1 MQSVLPFGMYREDDI
16 ITILW
21 WEQHLKVGNFNLQL
35 EILILT
41 GLSCFQN
48 ICYIVLSCSTPLQWE
63 NNRRI
68 IEMIEID
75 QMAAAPPQS
84 REVWLVMR
92 EEGGSFSSSSST
104 HLWTVSLVV
113 LHIWLDKKRIKQVE
127 NQTNLIMRRAEQ
139 ACPPTSSHFP
149 NPAFPH
155 PMKTKI
161 YEMSLSW
168 VKILKIEFLVFLATL
183 LDA

>member
-21 WEQHLKVGNFNLQL
+21 WEQHLKVGNFNLQ

-41 GLSCFQN
+41 GLYWFQN
-48 ICYIVLSCSTPLQWE
+48 IYTRHLLLLVLSCSTPLQWE
-63 NNRRI
+63 NNWRI

-104 HLWTVSLVV
+104 HLCHRLSSCFTHLTWQ
-113 LHIWLDKKRIKQVE
+113 KE
-127 NQTNLIMRRAEQ
+127 NQTSRESDKSDYETSRAG
-139 ACPPTSSHFP
+139 
-149 NPAFPH
+149 
-155 PMKTKI
+155 
-161 YEMSLSW
+161 LSTHQF
-168 VKILKIEFLVFLATL
+168 ILS
-183 LDA
+183 

>member
-41 GLSCFQN
+41 GLFCFQN

-104 HLWTVSLVV
+104 HLCHRLSSCFTHLTWQ
-113 LHIWLDKKRIKQVE
+113 KE
-127 NQTNLIMRRAEQ
+127 NQTSRESDKSDYETSRAG
-139 ACPPTSSHFP
+139 
-149 NPAFPH
+149 
-155 PMKTKI
+155 
-161 YEMSLSW
+161 LSTHQF
-168 VKILKIEFLVFLATL
+168 ILS
-183 LDA
+183 